1 MVVSKSLS
9 APIPSFTMM
18 SSAISASLSDSSV
31 ADLMSPFS
39 RQVKQFDCPT
49 FMISTSPL
57 KGSQAPLMSTKEA
70 EKKQRELAEGG
81 EAAAYLNQEL
91 GADYEA
97 IPSDREPADVLFVSR
112 SHEFPER
119 MVQVVT
125 IPHDYQI
132 RADNQNLARFVRELS
147 TALKTR
153 DVSDLT
159 VGFTPLGPATARGIP
174 RAQVESLAND
184 LVLQRLEPAQDTRAL
199 DFMELLA
206 VDPEL
211 SIYLSNVVLFR
222 DEGNRGVTILT
233 PGVAAALPHDGSW
246 IEDGLALKLKR
257 YDGSEAV
264 KELTLVI
271 GVEALVDAQQVEAFR
286 ETHKDDGLPFKEIL
300 INSAEGT
307 MRLK

>member
-1 MVVSKSLS
+1 MS
-9 APIPSFTMM
+9 A
-18 SSAISASLSDSSV
+18 
-31 ADLMSPFS
+31 
-39 RQVKQFDCPT
+39 
-49 FMISTSPL
+49 
-57 KGSQAPLMSTKEA
+57 KEA
-70 EKKQRELAEGG
+70 AKKERELAEAA

-97 IPSDREPADVLFVSR
+97 IPSDQEPADVLLISR
-112 SHEFPER
+112 SHQFPER

-147 TALKTR
+147 TALRTR
-153 DVSDLT
+153 EVSKLT

-174 RAQVESLAND
+174 RAQVESLAD
-184 LVLQRLEPAQDTRAL
+184 YLAVQRPEPSQDTRAL
-199 DFMELLA
+199 DFMEMLA

-211 SIYLSNVVLFR
+211 SAYLSNVVLFR
-222 DEGNRGVTILT
+222 DEGNRDVTVLT
-233 PGVAAALPHDGSW
+233 PGVAAALPDDGSW
-246 IEDGLALKLKR
+246 IEDGLALKLKK
-257 YDGSEAV
+257 YGGPEAV

>member
-1 MVVSKSLS
+1 MN
-9 APIPSFTMM
+9 A
-18 SSAISASLSDSSV
+18 
-31 ADLMSPFS
+31 
-39 RQVKQFDCPT
+39 
-49 FMISTSPL
+49 
-57 KGSQAPLMSTKEA
+57 KEA

-81 EAAAYLNQEL
+81 EAAAYLNHEL

-112 SHEFPER
+112 SREFPER
-119 MVQVVT
+119 MIQVVT

-132 RADNQNLARFVRELS
+132 RADNQNLGRFMRELS

-153 DVSDLT
+153 GVSNLT
-159 VGFTPLGPATARGIP
+159 VGFTPLGPASARGIP
-174 RAQVESLAND
+174 RAQVESLAD
-184 LVLQRLEPAQDTRAL
+184 YLAVHQPESPQDMCAF

-206 VDPEL
+206 IDPEL
-211 SIYLSNVVLFR
+211 SAYLSNVVLFR
-222 DEGNRGVTILT
+222 DEDNLDVSVIT
-233 PGVAAALPHDGSW
+233 PGVAAELPDDGSW

-257 YDGSEAV
+257 YGGPEAV

-286 ETHKDDGLPFKEIL
+286 NAHKDDGLPFKEIL

>member
-1 MVVSKSLS
+1 MN
-9 APIPSFTMM
+9 A
-18 SSAISASLSDSSV
+18 
-31 ADLMSPFS
+31 
-39 RQVKQFDCPT
+39 
-49 FMISTSPL
+49 
-57 KGSQAPLMSTKEA
+57 KEA

-81 EAAAYLNQEL
+81 QAAAYLNQEL
-91 GADYEA
+91 GADYDA

-112 SHEFPER
+112 SKEFPER

-132 RADNQNLARFVRELS
+132 RADNQNLSRFGRDLT

-153 DVSDLT
+153 LASNLS
-159 VGFTPLGPATARGIP
+159 VGFTPLGPATERGIP
-174 RAQVESLAND
+174 RGQVESLAD
-184 LVLQRLEPAQDTRAL
+184 YLAVHQPEPPQDTRAL

-206 VDPEL
+206 IEPEL
-211 SIYLSNVVLFR
+211 SAYLSNVVLFR
-222 DEGNRGVTILT
+222 DDDNSDVTVIT
-233 PGVAAALPHDGSW
+233 PGVAVELPNDGSW

-257 YDGSEAV
+257 YGGPEAV

-286 ETHKDDGLPFKEIL
+286 EAHKDDGLPFKEIL

>member
-1 MVVSKSLS
+1 MN
-9 APIPSFTMM
+9 A
-18 SSAISASLSDSSV
+18 
-31 ADLMSPFS
+31 
-39 RQVKQFDCPT
+39 
-49 FMISTSPL
+49 
-57 KGSQAPLMSTKEA
+57 KEA
-70 EKKQRELAEGG
+70 EKKRRELEEGR

-97 IPSDREPADVLFVSR
+97 IPSDREPADVLFVSK
-112 SHEFPER
+112 SKQLPER

-132 RADNQNLARFVRELS
+132 RADNQNLARFARDLK

-153 DVSDLT
+153 HASNLT
-159 VGFTPLGPATARGIP
+159 VGFTPLGSATERGIP
-174 RAQVESLAND
+174 RALAEKLAD
-184 LVLQRLEPAQDTRAL
+184 YLAAHQPEPPQDTRAIE
-199 DFMELLA
+199 FMELLA

-211 SIYLSNVVLFR
+211 SGYLSNVVLFR
-222 DEGNRGVTILT
+222 DEDNPDVTVIT
-233 PGVAAALPHDGSW
+233 PGVAAELPDDGSW

-257 YDGSEAV
+257 YGGPEAV

-286 ETHKDDGLPFKEIL
+286 EAHKDDGLPFKEIL

>member
-1 MVVSKSLS
+1 MN
-9 APIPSFTMM
+9 A
-18 SSAISASLSDSSV
+18 
-31 ADLMSPFS
+31 
-39 RQVKQFDCPT
+39 
-49 FMISTSPL
+49 
-57 KGSQAPLMSTKEA
+57 KEA
-70 EKKQRELAEGG
+70 EKKQRELEEGR

-97 IPSDREPADVLFVSR
+97 IPSDREPADVLFVST
-112 SHEFPER
+112 SKQLPER

-132 RADNQNLARFVRELS
+132 RADNQNLTRFARDLK

-153 DVSDLT
+153 HASNLT
-159 VGFTPLGPATARGIP
+159 VGFAPLGSATERGIP
-174 RAQVESLAND
+174 RALAEKLAD
-184 LVLQRLEPAQDTRAL
+184 YLVGLQPEPAQEARVI

-206 VDPEL
+206 IDPEL
-211 SIYLSNVVLFR
+211 SGYLSNFVLFR
-222 DEGNRGVTILT
+222 DKDNPDVTVLT
-233 PGVAAALPHDGSW
+233 PGVAAELPDDGSW

-257 YDGSEAV
+257 YGGPEAV

-286 ETHKDDGLPFKEIL
+286 EAHKNDCLPFKEIL